1 MAIES
6 KAKQEHLRRMQK
18 IEEQNLEKQYR
29 EQEEAAKYKP
39 KKKLEESKFYI
50 RLMFVLVMEI
60 IIFAEFMMFRTNDL
74 SALYALIGI
83 SATLTTALF
92 GYYSKAK
99 AQNTVGG
106 ITYEATMAEF
116 TQAQQEDMDLQDD
129 EAVG

>member
-39 KKKLEESKFYI
+39 KKKASASKLIMFAVILLCLEI
-50 RLMFVLVMEI
+50 VLY
-60 IIFAEFMMFRTNDL
+60 AEFVMFALRDTT
-74 SALYALIGI
+74 ALYVLIGI
-83 SATLTTALF
+83 PATLMGTFWA
-92 GYYSKAK
+92 YASKSKAE
-99 AQNTVGG
+99 NTQGG
-106 ITYEATMAEF
+106 IVYEATLAEIA
-116 TQAQQEDMDLQDD
+116 QAQQEDMDLQDD